1 MGGGEEGGRRQWA
14 AGTGRQV
21 ARGDQAMEIVTDVV
35 KEFDAAVF
43 NTLRSNEPRALGKQL
58 LPLLDSFDCNGR

>member
-1 MGGGEEGGRRQWA
+1 M
-14 AGTGRQV
+14 

-43 NTLRSNEPRALGKQL
+43 NTLRSNEPRALAKRL